1 MKFWD
6 ASSVAPLLVEEA
18 DSSRR
23 EAQLREDPAM
33 LVWWGTPV
41 ECVSALQRLVRE
53 DALTTEAALAAEER
67 LRQLEATWIEVE
79 ASPPVRLQAHRLLR
93 VHPLRAADAL
103 QLAAA
108 LVACVTEPGALPFL
122 TADQRLRQAAAKEG
136 FPVPE

>member
-6 ASSVAPLLVEEA
+6 ASGVVPLLVEEA
-18 DSSRR
+18 GSGRR
-23 EAQLREDPAM
+23 EEQLREDPAM

-53 DALTTEAALAAEER
+53 EALTAKEATAAEER
-67 LRQLEATWIEVE
+67 LRQLESGWIEIE
-79 ASPPVRLQAHRLLR
+79 ASPQVRQQAQRLLR

-108 LVACVTEPGALPFL
+108 LVACSNEPVALPFVA
-122 TADQRLRQAAAKEG
+122 ADQRLREAAAKEG
-136 FPVPE
+136 FPVFD